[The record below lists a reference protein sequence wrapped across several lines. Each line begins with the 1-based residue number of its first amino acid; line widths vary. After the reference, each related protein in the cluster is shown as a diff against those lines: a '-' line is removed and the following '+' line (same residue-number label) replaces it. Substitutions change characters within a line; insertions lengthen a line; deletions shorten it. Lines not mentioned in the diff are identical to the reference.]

1 MPKILITESTQV
13 NYGDDRGGQHVDSSE
28 IVEVTKDQA
37 LKLCQINRALFVSKS
52 DDPTK
57 DGRYTAS
64 KEVLDAAR
72 AFAAAKAREAKAAAA
87 AAAAAAAQVNA
98 GGNGGNGGEQS

>member
-1 MPKILITESTQV
+1 MPKILITEATQV
-13 NYGDDRGGQHVDSSE
+13 NYGDDRGGQHADSSE

-37 LKLCQINRALFVSKS
+37 LKLCQINRALFVTKS

-64 KEVLDAAR
+64 KEML
-72 AFAAAKAREAKAAAA
+72 AAAKAMADAKAKAS
-87 AAAAAAAQVNA
+87 
-98 GGNGGNGGEQS
+98 EQKPPEA

>member
-1 MPKILITESTQV
+1 MPKILITEATQV
-13 NYGDDRGGQHVDSSE
+13 NYGDDRGGQHADSGE

-37 LKLCQINRALFVSKS
+37 LKLCQINRALFVTKS

-72 AFAAAKAREAKAAAA
+72 SLAAAKAREAKAAAA
-87 AAAAAAAQVNA
+87 AAAAAAQAT
-98 GGNGGNGGEQS
+98 GTGSEQS

>member
-1 MPKILITESTQV
+1 MPKIIITESTQV
-13 NYGDDRGGQHVDSSE
+13 NYGDDRGGQHADSGE

-37 LKLCQINRALFVSKS
+37 RKLCEIGRALFTQKS

-64 KEVLDAAR
+64 AEMIAAAR
-72 AFAAAKAREAKAAAA
+72 TLAAAKAREAKAAAA
-87 AAAAAAAQVNA
+87 KAPPPVV
-98 GGNGGNGGEQS
+98 GGEGTGEQN